1 MIWTDKQ
8 KQELRNLFNL
18 GHTLSEISEILKIS
32 RNTVAGQCYRLG
44 LRVIDM
50 SLNPDESI
58 VRINKELKI
67 YEKIQLPSK
76 EWKPTIE

>member
-1 MIWTDKQ
+1 MLWTDEQ
-8 KQELRNLFNL
+8 KDELKVLFNKGLTL
-18 GHTLSEISEILKIS
+18 GEISDILKIS

-50 SLNPDESI
+50 SLTPNGSI

>member
-1 MIWTDKQ
+1 MLWTDEQ
-8 KQELRNLFNL
+8 KNELKVLFNR
-18 GHTLSEISEILKIS
+18 GHTLGEISAILKIS

-44 LRVIDM
+44 LRVIDV
-50 SLNPDESI
+50 SLNPNGSI

>member
-1 MIWTDKQ
+1 MLWTDEQ
-8 KQELRNLFNL
+8 KDELKVLFNK
-18 GHTLSEISEILKIS
+18 GHTLGEISAILRIS

-50 SLNPDESI
+50 SLTPNGSI